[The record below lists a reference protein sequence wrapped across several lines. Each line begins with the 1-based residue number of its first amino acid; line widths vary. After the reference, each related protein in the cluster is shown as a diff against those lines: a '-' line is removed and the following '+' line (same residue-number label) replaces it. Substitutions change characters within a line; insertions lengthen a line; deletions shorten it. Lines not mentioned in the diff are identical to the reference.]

1 MGGQSQSNLCI
12 FSASHGAV
20 EIKPGV
26 SLMNNYFIKHVRSMA
41 LNVALRHRKISRREK
56 MWNMAVHND
65 ALLPCLLSDHQCVE
79 SFS

>member
-1 MGGQSQSNLCI
+1 MGGQSHSNLCI
-12 FSASHGAV
+12 FSPSHGGV

-56 MWNMAVHND
+56 N
-65 ALLPCLLSDHQCVE
+65 VE
-79 SFS
+79 YGCS